1 MRERAGVEDR
11 DAGDMAGLR
20 VVGRSVTRRGLEE
33 KLTREA
39 RYTADLKLPGM
50 LHARVLPSSHPH
62 AEVVSVEASAAEA
75 MPEVHAVLTPFDED
89 ASGRFA
95 GDMRVLDTR
104 VRFVGDEVVA
114 VAAETEEE
122 ADRAIESLQVSY
134 RVLPFET
141 DAEKA
146 LGPDATA
153 IHPGGNLWSG
163 EPLVL
168 ERGDVAAGLRE
179 ADVVVKGTY
188 VVASH
193 SAAPLEPRAAIA
205 RWDGDKLTVWK
216 TSRGV
221 HTDRAH
227 LSSALGVPEGRI
239 RVVGPHFGAGYG
251 AKDESRCAMLA
262 AVLARRAG
270 RPVRL
275 EYSRYQEFV
284 AGRVRHGAVIELKVG
299 LKRSGEITAIF
310 NRTLMNTG
318 AYLASGA
325 GELRRAAQGGL
336 YLYRCRNVRYEG
348 RLAYTNTPVAGSY
361 RGLGAPQGHFA
372 VEALM
377 DRAAEALGMDPLEFR
392 VKNHVGLEGQP
403 GPRTSPPDQIVD
415 TQPVEGGIPFSSNE
429 LRECILRGAE
439 AIGWGN
445 TVEDTV
451 EPHLRR
457 GVGMATCIYR
467 GGPGWESTARVV
479 LQRDGNGS
487 VDLHTGVVDVGQ
499 GSHTVLAQMA
509 AEAFGCGY
517 GEVRVVSRDSDVAP
531 HSPITAGSTATF
543 SAGLA
548 VKKAAEKLRDGLLEM
563 ASTYLERAKEGL
575 GVSDGFIVARG
586 SGERLASVADVAG
599 GMPGEFM
606 EAEGSVVPGSP
617 DYIVNSFA
625 AHFALVEVDLLTGSV
640 SVVRYVAAH
649 DSGRIINPLT
659 AVNQV
664 EGGVSQ
670 TLGLTLSEELVTDGA
685 SGVTLNGSFLEHKC
699 PTIGQYPEIETIFVE
714 TEDPI
719 APFGA
724 KALGEPPSVP
734 VAAAVI
740 NAVYDAVGVRFTEIP
755 LTPDKVL
762 EGLARKDS
770 EGVA

>member
-1 MRERAGVEDR
+1 
-11 DAGDMAGLR
+11 MAGLK

-33 KLTREA
+33 KLTGEA
-39 RYTADLKLPGM
+39 RYTADLKLPEM
-50 LHARVLPSSHPH
+50 LHAKVLASPHPH
-62 AEVVSVEASAAEA
+62 AEVISVDVSAAEA
-75 MPEVHAVLTPFDED
+75 APGVQAVLTPFDEE
-89 ASGRFA
+89 ASGVFA

-104 VRFVGDEVVA
+104 VRFVGDEVAAVVA
-114 VAAETEEE
+114 ESEEE
-122 ADRAIESLQVSY
+122 AEWAVALLRVEY

-141 DAEKA
+141 DAERA
-146 LGPDATA
+146 LGPDATS
-153 IHPGGNLWSG
+153 IHPGGNLWGG
-163 EPLVL
+163 EPLAL
-168 ERGDVAAGLRE
+168 ERGDVEAGLRE
-179 ADVVVKGTY
+179 AEMVLEGTY

-205 RWDGDKLTVWK
+205 RWDGDRLTVWK

-221 HTDRAH
+221 HTDRGH
-227 LSSALGVPEGRI
+227 LSGALGIPEEKI
-239 RVVGPHFGAGYG
+239 RVLGPHFGAGYG

-262 AVLARRAG
+262 AVLARKAG

-284 AGRVRHGAVIELKVG
+284 AGRVRHGAVIEMKVG
-299 LKRSGEITAIF
+299 LKRNGEITAID

-336 YLYRCRNVRYEG
+336 YLYRCPNVRYQG
-348 RLAYTNTPVAGSY
+348 RLAYTNTLVAGSY

-377 DRAAEALGMDPLEFR
+377 DRAAEAIGMDPLEFR
-392 VKNHVGLEGQP
+392 LKNHVGPEGQP
-403 GPRTSPPDQIVD
+403 GPRTSPGDQVVD
-415 TQPVEGGIPFSSNE
+415 TQPVEGGIPFSSNG
-429 LRECILRGAE
+429 LRECIERGAE
-439 AIGWGN
+439 AIGWGKGIG
-445 TVEDTV
+445 VAI
-451 EPHLRR
+451 EPHLKR

-467 GGPGWESTARVV
+467 GGPGWESTARAV
-479 LQRDGNGS
+479 LNRDGRIE
-487 VDLHTGVVDVGQ
+487 LHTGIVDVGQ

-509 AEAFGCGY
+509 AEAFGCGF
-517 GEVRVVSRDSDVAP
+517 GNVQVVSGDSDVAP

-548 VKKAAEKLRDGLLEM
+548 VKQAAEKLRDGLLEL

-575 GVSDGFIVARG
+575 EVLEGNVVAKG
-586 SGERLASVADVAG
+586 SGERLASVSEVAG

-606 EAEGSVVPGSP
+606 EAEASVTPGSP

-625 AHFALVEVDLLTGSV
+625 AHFALVEVDTLTGAV

-649 DSGRIINPLT
+649 DSGRIINPKA

-714 TEDPI
+714 MEDPI

-762 EGLARKDS
+762 EGLAGKVKAS
-770 EGVA
+770 

>member
-1 MRERAGVEDR
+1 M
-11 DAGDMAGLR
+11 MAGLK
-20 VVGRSVTRRGLEE
+20 VVGRSVHRRGLEE
-33 KLTREA
+33 KLTGEA

-50 LHARVLPSSHPH
+50 LHARVLLSPYPH
-62 AEVVSVEASAAEA
+62 ADVVSVDVSAARSS
-75 MPEVHAVLTPFDED
+75 PGVHAVFAPFDEE
-89 ASGRFA
+89 ASGLFA

-104 VRFVGDEVVA
+104 VRFVGDEVAA

-122 ADRAIESLQVSY
+122 ADRAIELLEVSY
-134 RVLPFET
+134 RELPFET
-141 DAEKA
+141 DAKKA
-146 LGPDATA
+146 LGPMATD
-153 IHPGGNLWSG
+153 IHAGGNLWGG

-168 ERGDVAAGLRE
+168 ERGDVEAGLRE
-179 ADVVVKGTY
+179 ADVVVEGAY

-193 SAAPLEPRAAIA
+193 SAAPLEPRAAVA
-205 RWDGDKLTVWK
+205 RWDGDRLTVWK

-221 HTDRAH
+221 HQDRAH
-227 LSSALGVPEGRI
+227 LSAALGVPEERI

-262 AVLARRAG
+262 AVLARKAG

-284 AGRVRHGAVIELKVG
+284 AGRVRHGAMIELKVG
-299 LKRSGEITAIF
+299 LKRSGEITAID

-336 YLYRCRNVRYEG
+336 YLYRCPNVRYEG

-377 DRAAEALGMDPLEFR
+377 DRAAESIGIDPVEFR
-392 VKNHVGLEGQP
+392 LMNHVGLEGQP

-415 TQPVEGGIPFSSNE
+415 TQPVEGGIPFSSNG

-439 AIGWGN
+439 AIGWGEG
-445 TVEDTV
+445 VEAAT
-451 EPHLRR
+451 EPYLKR
-457 GVGMATCIYR
+457 GMGMATCIYR
-467 GGPGWESTARVV
+467 GGPGWESRARVI
-479 LQRDGNGS
+479 LQRDGR
-487 VDLHTGVVDVGQ
+487 VDLHTGIVDVGQ

-509 AEAFGCGY
+509 AEAFGSGY
-517 GEVRVVSRDSDVAP
+517 EDVRVVSGDSDVAP
-531 HSPITAGSTATF
+531 HSSITAGSTATF

-548 VKKAAEKLRDGLLEM
+548 VKRAAEKLRDGLLDL
-563 ASTYLERAKEGL
+563 ASTYLERPKESL
-575 GVSDGFIVARG
+575 DVSEGNVVARG
-586 SGERLASVADVAG
+586 SGEGLASVSEVAE

-606 EAEGSVVPGSP
+606 EAEASVVPGSA

-625 AHFALVEVDLLTGSV
+625 AHFAMVEVDVLTGSV

-649 DSGRIINPLT
+649 DSGRIINPKS

-670 TLGLTLSEELVTDGA
+670 TLGLALSEELVTDEV
-685 SGVTLNGSFLEHKC
+685 SGVSLNGSFLEHKC
-699 PTIGQYPEIETIFVE
+699 PTIGQYPDIETIFVE

-740 NAVYDAVGVRFTEIP
+740 NAVYDAIGIRFTEIP

-762 EGLARKDS
+762 DGLARKADS
-770 EGVA
+770 A

>member
-1 MRERAGVEDR
+1 
-11 DAGDMAGLR
+11 MAELK

-33 KLTREA
+33 KLTGKA

-50 LHARVLPSSHPH
+50 LHAKALASPHPH
-62 AEVVSVEASAAEA
+62 AEVIGVDVSAAEA
-75 MPEVHAVLTPFDED
+75 SPGVHAVFTPFDDE
-89 ASGRFA
+89 ASGVFA

-104 VRFVGDEVVA
+104 VRFVGDEVAV

-122 ADRAIESLQVSY
+122 AERAIELLDVEY

-146 LGPDATA
+146 LSSDARS
-153 IHPGGNLWSG
+153 IHPGGNLWGG

-179 ADVVVKGTY
+179 AEVVVEGTY

-205 RWDGDKLTVWK
+205 WWDSDRLTVWK

-227 LSSALGVPEGRI
+227 LSGALGVPEERI

-262 AVLARRAG
+262 AVLARKAG

-284 AGRVRHGAVIELKVG
+284 AGRVRHGAVIEMKVG
-299 LKRSGEITAIF
+299 LKRSGEVTAID

-336 YLYRCRNVRYEG
+336 YLYRCPNVRYEG

-372 VEALM
+372 LEALM
-377 DRAAEALGMDPLEFR
+377 DRVATVLGMDPLEFR
-392 VKNHVGLEGQP
+392 LKNHVGLEGQP
-403 GPRTSPPDQIVD
+403 GPRTSPRDQIVD
-415 TQPVEGGIPFSSNE
+415 TQPVEGGIPFSSNG
-429 LRECILRGAE
+429 LRECMERGAE
-439 AIGWGN
+439 AIGWGKPL
-445 TVEDTV
+445 EEAA
-451 EPHLRR
+451 EPHLKR
-457 GVGMATCIYR
+457 GIGMATCIYR
-467 GGPGWESTARVV
+467 GGPGWESTARAV
-479 LQRDGNGS
+479 LSRDGS
-487 VDLHTGVVDVGQ
+487 IDLHTGIVDVGQ
-499 GSHTVLAQMA
+499 GSHTVLAQIA

-517 GEVRVVSRDSDVAP
+517 DDVQVVSGDSEVAP

-548 VKKAAEKLRDGLLEM
+548 VKAASEKLRDGLLDL

-575 GVSDGFIVARG
+575 EVAEG
-586 SGERLASVADVAG
+586 HIIAKAGGERLASVADLAER
-599 GMPGEFM
+599 MPGEFM
-606 EAEGSVVPGSP
+606 EAEASVTPGSA

-625 AHFALVEVDLLTGSV
+625 AHFALVEVDTLTGGV
-640 SVVRYVAAH
+640 SVLRYVAAH
-649 DSGRIINPLT
+649 DSGRIINPLA

-670 TLGLTLSEELVTDGA
+670 TLGLTLSEELVTDRA

-714 TEDPI
+714 TEDPV

-762 EGLARKDS
+762 KGLARKVD
-770 EGVA
+770 AT

>member
-1 MRERAGVEDR
+1 
-11 DAGDMAGLR
+11 MAELR

-33 KLTREA
+33 KLTGEA
-39 RYTADLKLPGM
+39 RYTADFKLPGM
-50 LHARVLPSSHPH
+50 LHAKVLASPHPH
-62 AEVVSVEASAAEA
+62 AEVVSVDTSAAES
-75 MPEVHAVLTPFDED
+75 MPGVHAVFTPFDDE
-89 ASGRFA
+89 ASGLFA
-95 GDMRVLDTR
+95 GEMRVLDTR
-104 VRFVGDEVVA
+104 VRFVGDEVAV

-122 ADRAIESLQVSY
+122 AERAIELLDVEY

-146 LGPDATA
+146 LSQDATA
-153 IHPGGNLWSG
+153 IHPGGNLWGG

-168 ERGDVAAGLRE
+168 ERGDVVAGLLE
-179 ADVVVKGTY
+179 ADMVLEETY

-205 RWDGDKLTVWK
+205 QWDGERLTVWK

-227 LSSALGVPEGRI
+227 LSGALGIPEENI
-239 RVVGPHFGAGYG
+239 RAVGPHFGAGYG

-262 AVLARRAG
+262 AVLARKAG

-284 AGRVRHGAVIELKVG
+284 AGRVRHGAVIEMKVG
-299 LKRSGEITAIF
+299 LKLNGEITAID

-336 YLYRCRNVRYEG
+336 YLYRCPNVRYEG

-372 VEALM
+372 LEALM
-377 DRAAEALGMDPLEFR
+377 DRAAEEIGMDPLEFR
-392 VKNHVGLEGQP
+392 LKNHVGLEGQP
-403 GPRTSPPDQIVD
+403 GPRISPRDQVVD
-415 TQPVEGGIPFSSNE
+415 TQPVEGGIPFSSNG

-439 AIGWGN
+439 AIGWGKG
-445 TVEDTV
+445 VEDAV
-451 EPHLRR
+451 EPHLKR
-457 GVGMATCIYR
+457 GIGMATCIYR
-467 GGPGWESTARVV
+467 GGPGWESTARAA
-479 LQRDGNGS
+479 LNRDGS
-487 VDLHTGVVDVGQ
+487 IDLHTGIVDVGQ
-499 GSHTVLAQMA
+499 GSHTVLAQIA

-517 GEVRVVSRDSDVAP
+517 VDVRVVSGDSDVSP

-548 VKKAAEKLRDGLLEM
+548 VKKASEKLRDGLLEL

-575 GVSDGFIVARG
+575 EVSEGFVVAKG
-586 SGERLASVADVAG
+586 DEERLASVPEVAG
-599 GMPGEFM
+599 GMPSSFM
-606 EAEGSVVPGSP
+606 EAEASVTPGSA

-625 AHFALVEVDLLTGSV
+625 AHFALVEVDTLTGGV

-649 DSGRIINPLT
+649 DSGRIINPLA

-670 TLGLTLSEELVTDGA
+670 TLGLTLSEELVTDGT

-714 TEDPI
+714 TEDPV

-734 VAAAVI
+734 VAATVI

-762 EGLARKDS
+762 EGLARKA
-770 EGVA
+770 EVL

>member
-1 MRERAGVEDR
+1 MG
-11 DAGDMAGLR
+11 GLK
-20 VVGRSVTRRGLEE
+20 VVGRSVHRRGLAE
-33 KLTREA
+33 KLTGEA
-39 RYTADLKLPGM
+39 RYTADLKMPDM
-50 LHARVLPSSHPH
+50 LYARALLSPHPH
-62 AEVVSVEASAAEA
+62 AEVVSVETSAAEA
-75 MPEVHAVLTPFDED
+75 MPGVHAVFTPFDEE
-89 ASGRFA
+89 ASGEFA

-104 VRFVGDEVVA
+104 VRFVGDEVAV
-114 VAAETEEE
+114 VAAESEEE
-122 ADRAIESLQVSY
+122 ADRTIELIQVEY
-134 RVLPFET
+134 RELAFET
-141 DAEKA
+141 DAERA
-146 LGPDATA
+146 LSPEATA
-153 IHPGGNLWSG
+153 IHPGGNLWGG
-163 EPLVL
+163 EPLLL
-168 ERGDVAAGLRE
+168 ERGDVGEGLRE
-179 ADVVVKGTY
+179 ADVVLEGTY

-193 SAAPLEPRAAIA
+193 SAAPLEPRAAVA
-205 RWDGDKLTVWK
+205 RWEGDRLTVWK

-221 HTDRAH
+221 HQDRAH
-227 LSSALGVPEGRI
+227 LSAALGAPEERI

-262 AVLARRAG
+262 AVLARKAG
-270 RPVRL
+270 RPVKL

-284 AGRVRHGAVIELKVG
+284 AGRVRHGAVIDLRVG
-299 LKRSGEITAIF
+299 LKRSGEITAID

-336 YLYRCRNVRYEG
+336 YLYRCPNVRYEG

-377 DRAAEALGMDPLEFR
+377 DKAAEVLRMDPVEFR
-392 VKNHVGLEGQP
+392 LRNHVGPEGQA
-403 GPRTSPPDQIVD
+403 GPRMSPRDQIVD
-415 TQPVEGGIPFSSNE
+415 TQPVEGGIPFSSNG

-439 AIGWGN
+439 AIGWSGG
-445 TVEDTV
+445 VEAAA
-451 EPHLRR
+451 EPHLKR
-457 GVGMATCIYR
+457 GLGMATCIYR
-467 GGPGWESTARVV
+467 GGPGWESRAKALLRRSGKVE
-479 LQRDGNGS
+479 
-487 VDLHTGVVDVGQ
+487 LHTGIVDVGQ
-499 GSHTVLAQMA
+499 GSHTVLSQMA

-517 GEVRVVSRDSDVAP
+517 DEVEVVSGDSEVAP
-531 HSPITAGSTATF
+531 YSSITAGSTATF

-548 VKKAAEKLRDGLLEM
+548 VKKAAEKLREGLLDM
-563 ASTYLERAKEGL
+563 ASTYLERPREGL
-575 GVSDGFIVARG
+575 EVSEGEVVAKG
-586 SGERLASVADVAG
+586 DGERLASVSEIAG

-606 EAEGSVVPGSP
+606 EAEASVVPGSA

-625 AHFALVEVDLLTGSV
+625 AHFALVEVDVLTGNV
-640 SVVRYVAAH
+640 SVLRYVAAH
-649 DSGRIINPLT
+649 DSGRIVNPKA

-670 TLGLTLSEELVTDGA
+670 TLGLALSEELVTDEA
-685 SGVTLNGSFLEHKC
+685 SGVTLNGGFLEHKC

-740 NAVYDAVGVRFTEIP
+740 NAVYDAVGVRFAKIP

-762 EGLARKDS
+762 EGLAQKS
-770 EGVA
+770 VEAE

>member
-1 MRERAGVEDR
+1 M
-11 DAGDMAGLR
+11 
-20 VVGRSVTRRGLEE
+20 VGRSVNRRWLEE
-33 KLTREA
+33 KLTGEA
-39 RYTADLKLPGM
+39 RFTADLKLPGM
-50 LHARVLPSSHPH
+50 LHGRVLASPHPH
-62 AEVVSVEASAAEA
+62 AEVVSVDTSAAEA
-75 MPEVHAVLTPFDED
+75 MRGVRAVFTPFDDE
-89 ASGRFA
+89 ASGVFA
-95 GDMRVLDTR
+95 GDMRVLDRR
-104 VRFVGDEVVA
+104 VRFVGDEVAA

-122 ADRAIESLQVSY
+122 AERAAELLGVEY

-141 DAEKA
+141 EAEKA
-146 LGPDATA
+146 LSSEAAA

-179 ADVVVKGTY
+179 ADVVVEGTY
-188 VVASH
+188 AVASH
-193 SAAPLEPRAAIA
+193 SAAPLEPRAAVA
-205 RWDGDKLTVWK
+205 RWDGDRLTVWK

-221 HTDRAH
+221 HQDRTH
-227 LSSALGVPEGRI
+227 LSAALGISEERI

-262 AVLARRAG
+262 AVLARKAG

-275 EYSRYQEFV
+275 EYSRHQEFV

-299 LKRSGEITAIF
+299 LKRSGEITAID

-336 YLYRCRNVRYEG
+336 YLYRCPNVRYEG

-372 VEALM
+372 LEALM
-377 DRAAEALGMDPLEFR
+377 DRAAGRLGIDTLEFR
-392 VKNHVGLEGQP
+392 LKNHVGPEGQP
-403 GPRTSPPDQIVD
+403 GQRISPRDQIVD
-415 TQPVEGGIPFSSNE
+415 TQPVEGGIPFSSNG

-439 AIGWGN
+439 AIGWGMG
-445 TVEDTV
+445 VEGAA
-451 EPHLRR
+451 EPHLKR
-457 GVGMATCIYR
+457 GLGMATCIYR
-467 GGPGWESTARVV
+467 GGPGWESRARVRLERGGRVV
-479 LQRDGNGS
+479 L
-487 VDLHTGVVDVGQ
+487 HTGIVDVGQ

-509 AEAFGCGY
+509 AEAFGCGHDD
-517 GEVRVVSRDSDVAP
+517 VRMVSGDSDVAP
-531 HSPITAGSTATF
+531 YSSITAGSTATF

-548 VKKAAEKLRDGLLEM
+548 VKAAAEKLRDGLLEL
-563 ASTYLERAKEGL
+563 ASTYLERGKEGL
-575 GVSDGFIVARG
+575 GVSEGFVVDIG
-586 SGERLASVADVAG
+586 SGERLSSVAEVAG
-599 GMPGEFM
+599 GMPGGFM
-606 EAEGSVVPGSP
+606 EAEASVVPGSV

-625 AHFALVEVDLLTGSV
+625 AHFALVEVDTLTGNV
-640 SVVRYVAAH
+640 AVVRYVAAH
-649 DSGRIINPLT
+649 DSGRIVNPKA

-670 TLGLTLSEELVTDGA
+670 TLGLALSEELVTDGT

-714 TEDPI
+714 AEDPI

-762 EGLARKDS
+762 EGLAMKG
-770 EGVA
+770 ETA

>member
-1 MRERAGVEDR
+1 M
-11 DAGDMAGLR
+11 
-20 VVGRSVTRRGLEE
+20 VGRSEHRRGLEE
-33 KLTREA
+33 KLTGKA
-39 RYTADLKLPGM
+39 KYTADLKLSGM
-50 LHARVLPSSHPH
+50 LHAKVLASPHPH
-62 AEVVSVEASAAEA
+62 AYVVSVDTSAAIA
-75 MPEVHAVLTPFDED
+75 VPGVYAVLTPFDDE
-89 ASGRFA
+89 ASGLFA

-104 VRFVGDEVVA
+104 ARFVGDEVAV

-122 ADRAIESLQVSY
+122 AERAVELLRLEY

-141 DAEKA
+141 DAEQA
-146 LGPDATA
+146 LGPDATS
-153 IHPGGNLWSG
+153 IHAGGNLWGG

-179 ADVVVKGTY
+179 ADIVVRETY

-205 RWDGDKLTVWK
+205 KWDDDRLTVWK

-221 HTDRAH
+221 HQDRAH
-227 LSSALGVPEGRI
+227 LSAALGMPEEKI

-275 EYSRYQEFV
+275 EYDRYHEFV
-284 AGRVRHGAVIELKVG
+284 AGRVRHGAVIDLKVG
-299 LKRSGEITAIF
+299 LKRNGEIAAID

-325 GELRRAAQGGL
+325 GELRRAAQGGI
-336 YLYRCRNVRYEG
+336 YLYRCPNVRYEG

-372 VEALM
+372 LEALM
-377 DRAAEALGMDPLEFR
+377 DRAAERLGMDPLEFR
-392 VKNHVGLEGQP
+392 LRNHVSLEGQT
-403 GPRTSPPDQIVD
+403 GPRISPRNQIVD
-415 TQPVEGGIPFSSNE
+415 TQPVEGGIPFSSNG

-439 AIGWGN
+439 AIGWGKS
-445 TVEDTV
+445 VENST
-451 EPHLRR
+451 ETHLKR

-467 GGPGWESTARVV
+467 GGPGWESTARVR
-479 LQRDGNGS
+479 LRRDGR
-487 VDLHTGVVDVGQ
+487 VELHTGIVDVGQ
-499 GSHTVLAQMA
+499 GSHTVLAQIA
-509 AEAFGCGY
+509 AEAFGCVY
-517 GEVRVVSRDSDVAP
+517 DNVEVVSGDSDVAP
-531 HSPITAGSTATF
+531 YSSITAGSTATF

-548 VKKAAEKLRDGLLEM
+548 VKAAAEKLRNGLLELV
-563 ASTYLERAKEGL
+563 STYLERPREGL
-575 GVSDGFIVARG
+575 DVAEGFVIAKG
-586 SGERLASVADVAG
+586 SGERLASVSEVSG
-599 GMPGEFM
+599 GMPGAFM
-606 EAEGSVVPGSP
+606 EAEASVVPGSA

-625 AHFALVEVDLLTGSV
+625 AHFALVEVDTLTGSV

-649 DSGRIINPLT
+649 DSGRIVNPKA

-670 TLGLTLSEELVTDGA
+670 TLGLTLSEELVTDGG

-714 TEDPI
+714 TDDPI

-762 EGLARKDS
+762 EGLSGKGEA
-770 EGVA
+770 A

>member
-1 MRERAGVEDR
+1 
-11 DAGDMAGLR
+11 MAGLS
-20 VVGRSVTRRGLEE
+20 VVGRSVVRRGLEE
-33 KLTREA
+33 KLTGEA

-50 LHARVLPSSHPH
+50 LHARVLLSPHPH
-62 AEVVSVEASAAEA
+62 AEVVSVDTSAAEA
-75 MPEVHAVLTPFDED
+75 VPGVHAVFTPFDDE
-89 ASGRFA
+89 ASGLFA

-104 VRFVGDEVVA
+104 VRFVGDEVAV
-114 VAAETEEE
+114 VAAEMEEE
-122 ADRAIESLQVSY
+122 ADQAIELLGVEY
-134 RVLPFET
+134 RELPFET
-141 DAEKA
+141 DAGKA
-146 LGPDATA
+146 LRPDATD
-153 IHPGGNLWSG
+153 IHEGGNLWGG

-168 ERGDVAAGLRE
+168 ERGNVEAGLRE
-179 ADVVVKGTY
+179 ADMVLEGTY

-193 SAAPLEPRAAIA
+193 SAAPLEPRAAVA
-205 RWDGDKLTVWK
+205 RWCGDRLTVWK

-221 HTDRAH
+221 HQDRAH
-227 LSSALGVPEGRI
+227 LSAALGVPEERI

-262 AVLARRAG
+262 AVLARKAG
-270 RPVRL
+270 RAVRL

-299 LKRSGEITAIF
+299 LKRSGEITAID
-310 NRTLMNTG
+310 NKTLMNTG

-336 YLYRCRNVRYEG
+336 YLYRCPNVRYEG
-348 RLAYTNTPVAGSY
+348 RLAYTNSPVAGSY

-377 DRAAEALGMDPLEFR
+377 DRSAKSLGIDPVKFR
-392 VKNHVGLEGQP
+392 LMNHVGLEGQP
-403 GPRTSPPDQIVD
+403 GRRTSPRDLVVD
-415 TQPVEGGIPFSSNE
+415 TQPVEGGIPFSSNG

-439 AIGWGN
+439 AIGWGT
-445 TVEDTV
+445 TVEEAV
-451 EPHLRR
+451 EPHLKR

-479 LQRDGNGS
+479 LQRDGK

-517 GEVRVVSRDSDVAP
+517 EEVRVVSGDSDVAP

-548 VKKAAEKLRDGLLEM
+548 VKEASEKLRDGLLDM
-563 ASTYLERAKEGL
+563 ASTYLERAKDGL
-575 GVSDGFIVARG
+575 DVSEGFIVAKG
-586 SGERLASVADVAG
+586 SGERLESVADLASR
-599 GMPGEFM
+599 MPGKFM
-606 EAEGSVVPGSP
+606 DAEASVVPGSA

-649 DSGRIINPLT
+649 DSGRIINPLA

-740 NAVYDAVGVRFTEIP
+740 NAVYNAVGVRFTEIP
-755 LTPDKVL
+755 LTQDKVL
-762 EGLARKDS
+762 EGLARKA
-770 EGVA
+770 EAA

>member
-1 MRERAGVEDR
+1 
-11 DAGDMAGLR
+11 MAELK

-33 KLTREA
+33 KLTGEA

-50 LHARVLPSSHPH
+50 LHAKALASPHPH
-62 AEVVSVEASAAEA
+62 AEVVSVDGSAAEA
-75 MPEVHAVLTPFDED
+75 LPGVHAVLTPFDEE
-89 ASGRFA
+89 ASGVFA

-104 VRFVGDEVVA
+104 VRFVGDEVAA
-114 VAAETEEE
+114 VVAETEEE
-122 ADRAIESLQVSY
+122 AERSVSLLEVEY

-141 DAEKA
+141 DAERA
-146 LGPDATA
+146 LGPAATS
-153 IHPGGNLWSG
+153 IHPGGNLWGG

-179 ADVVVKGTY
+179 AEEVVEGTY

-193 SAAPLEPRAAIA
+193 SAAPLEPRAAVA
-205 RWDGDKLTVWK
+205 QWDGDRLTVWK

-227 LSSALGVPEGRI
+227 LSGALGIPEEKI

-262 AVLARRAG
+262 AVLARKAG

-284 AGRVRHGAVIELKVG
+284 AGRVRHGAVIDLKVG
-299 LKRSGEITAIF
+299 LKRSGEITAID

-336 YLYRCRNVRYEG
+336 YLYRCPNVRYEG

-377 DRAAEALGMDPLEFR
+377 DRAAKTLGIDPLEFR
-392 VKNHVGLEGQP
+392 LKNHVGPEGQP
-403 GPRTSPPDQIVD
+403 GPRISPRDQIVD
-415 TQPVEGGIPFSSNE
+415 TQPVEGGIPFSSNG
-429 LRECILRGAE
+429 LRECIELGAE
-439 AIGWGN
+439 AIEWGKPL
-445 TVEDTV
+445 EDAA
-451 EPHLRR
+451 EPHLKR

-467 GGPGWESTARVV
+467 GGPGWESTARAV
-479 LQRDGNGS
+479 LNRDGRI
-487 VDLHTGVVDVGQ
+487 DLHTGIVDVGQ
-499 GSHTVLAQMA
+499 GSHTVLAQIS
-509 AEAFGCGY
+509 AEAFGCGF
-517 GEVRVVSRDSDVAP
+517 GDVGVVSGDSDVAP

-548 VKKAAEKLRDGLLEM
+548 VKKASEKLRDGLLEL
-563 ASTYLERAKEGL
+563 ASTYLERTKDGLRVSEGYVVAK
-575 GVSDGFIVARG
+575 G
-586 SGERLASVADVAG
+586 SGERLASVAEVAG
-599 GMPGEFM
+599 GMPGSFM
-606 EAEGSVVPGSP
+606 EVEASVTPGSP
-617 DYIVNSFA
+617 DHIVNSFA
-625 AHFALVEVDLLTGSV
+625 AHFALVEVDTLTGSV

-649 DSGRIINPLT
+649 DSGRIINPKA

-670 TLGLTLSEELVTDGA
+670 TLGLTLSEELVTDGT

-699 PTIGQYPEIETIFVE
+699 PTIGQYPDIETIFVE
-714 TEDPI
+714 TVDPI
-719 APFGA
+719 APFGT

-740 NAVYDAVGVRFTEIP
+740 NAVYDAAGVRFTEIP

-762 EGLARKDS
+762 EGLAGKG
-770 EGVA
+770 EAA

>member
-1 MRERAGVEDR
+1 M
-11 DAGDMAGLR
+11 
-20 VVGRSVTRRGLEE
+20 VGRSVTRRGLEE
-33 KLTREA
+33 KLTGEA
-39 RYTADLKLPGM
+39 KYTADMKLPGV
-50 LHARVLPSSHPH
+50 LHAKVLASPHPH
-62 AEVVSVEASAAEA
+62 AEVVGLDTSMADVL
-75 MPEVHAVLTPFDED
+75 PGVHAVFTPFDEE
-89 ASGRFA
+89 ASGLFA

-104 VRFVGDEVVA
+104 VRFVGDEVAA
-114 VAAETEEE
+114 VAAEIEEE
-122 ADRAIESLQVSY
+122 AERAVELLEVEY

-141 DAEKA
+141 DAERA
-146 LGPDATA
+146 LGPTATL
-153 IHPGGNLWSG
+153 IHSGGNLWGG

-168 ERGDVAAGLRE
+168 ERGDVVVGLRA
-179 ADVVVKGTY
+179 ADVVLEETY

-205 RWDGDKLTVWK
+205 RWDGDSLTVWK

-227 LSSALGVPEGRI
+227 LSAALGIPEEKI

-262 AVLARRAG
+262 AVLARKAG

-299 LKRSGEITAIF
+299 LKRSGEITAID

-336 YLYRCRNVRYEG
+336 YLYRCPNVRYEG

-377 DRAAEALGMDPLEFR
+377 DRAAEELGMDPLEFR
-392 VKNHVGLEGQP
+392 LMNHVGPEGQP
-403 GPRTSPPDQIVD
+403 GPRNSPKDQIVD
-415 TQPVEGGIPFSSNE
+415 TQPVEGGIPFSSNG
-429 LRECILRGAE
+429 LRGCIKRGAE
-439 AIGWGN
+439 AIGWG
-445 TVEDTV
+445 TPMEGEV
-451 EPHLRR
+451 EPHLKR

-467 GGPGWESTARVV
+467 GGPGWESTAKAV
-479 LQRDGNGS
+479 LNRDGRI
-487 VDLHTGVVDVGQ
+487 DLHTGIVDVGQ
-499 GSHTVLAQMA
+499 GSHTVLAQIA
-509 AEAFGCGY
+509 AEALGCGY
-517 GEVRVVSRDSDVAP
+517 DDVRMVSGDSDVAP

-548 VKKAAEKLRDGLLEM
+548 VKKAAEKLRHGLLEL
-563 ASTYLERAKEGL
+563 ASTYLERSKERL
-575 GVSDGFIVARG
+575 GVSEGSIVAKG
-586 SGERLASVADVAG
+586 NGERLASVADVAG
-599 GMPGEFM
+599 GMPGKFM
-606 EAEGSVVPGSP
+606 EAEATVTPGSP

-625 AHFALVEVDLLTGSV
+625 AHFALVEVDTLMGNV
-640 SVVRYVAAH
+640 SVIRYVAAH
-649 DSGRIINPLT
+649 DSGRIINPKA

-670 TLGLTLSEELVTDGA
+670 TLGLALSEELVTDGA

-714 TEDPI
+714 TEDPV

-762 EGLARKDS
+762 EGLSK
-770 EGVA
+770 EGEAA

>member
-1 MRERAGVEDR
+1 
-11 DAGDMAGLR
+11 MAGLK
-20 VVGRSVTRRGLEE
+20 VVGRSLIRRGLEE
-33 KLTREA
+33 KLTGEA

-50 LHARVLPSSHPH
+50 LHARVLPSPHPH
-62 AEVVSVEASAAEA
+62 ADVVSIDASVAEA
-75 MPEVHAVLTPFDED
+75 MPGVHAVFTPFDEE
-89 ASGRFA
+89 ASGLFA

-104 VRFVGDEVVA
+104 VRFVGDEVAA

-122 ADRAIESLQVSY
+122 AERAIESLRVEY

-141 DAEKA
+141 DAERA
-146 LGPDATA
+146 LRPEATA
-153 IHPGGNLWSG
+153 IHPGGNLWGG
-163 EPLVL
+163 EPLL
-168 ERGDVAAGLRE
+168 LKRGDVASGLRE
-179 ADVVVKGTY
+179 ADIVVEGSY

-205 RWDGDKLTVWK
+205 QWDDDQLTVWK

-227 LSSALGVPEGRI
+227 LSTALGMSEEKI
-239 RVVGPHFGAGYG
+239 RVLGPHFGAGYG
-251 AKDESRCAMLA
+251 AKDESRCAILA
-262 AVLARRAG
+262 AILARKAG

-284 AGRVRHGAVIELKVG
+284 AGRVRHGAVIEMKVA
-299 LKRSGEITAIF
+299 LKRSGEITAIE
-310 NRTLMNTG
+310 NKTLMNTG

-336 YLYRCRNVRYEG
+336 YLYRCPNVRYEG

-372 VEALM
+372 LEALI
-377 DRAAEALGMDPLEFR
+377 DQAAETIGIDPLEFR
-392 VKNHVGLEGQP
+392 LKNHVGLEGQP
-403 GPRTSPPDQIVD
+403 GRRTSPIDQVVD

-429 LRECILRGAE
+429 LRECIVRGAE
-439 AIGWGN
+439 AIRWGKP
-445 TVEDTV
+445 VEDAG
-451 EPHLRR
+451 EPHMKR

-467 GGPGWESTARVV
+467 GGPGWESTARVI
-479 LQRDGNGS
+479 LNRDGR
-487 VDLHTGVVDVGQ
+487 VELHTGIVDVGQ
-499 GSHTVLAQMA
+499 GAHTVLAQMA
-509 AEAFGCGY
+509 SEAFGCGY
-517 GEVRVVSRDSDVAP
+517 EDMRVVSGDSDVAP

-548 VKKAAEKLRDGLLEM
+548 VKKASENLRDGLLEL
-563 ASTYLERAKEGL
+563 ASTYLERPKEGL
-575 GVSDGFIVARG
+575 DVRGGFVVSNLEGK
-586 SGERLASVADVAG
+586 RLASVSEVAG
-599 GMPGEFM
+599 GMPGAFIES
-606 EAEGSVVPGSP
+606 EASVVPGSA

-625 AHFALVEVDLLTGSV
+625 AHFAQVEVDTLTGSV

-649 DSGRIINPLT
+649 DSGRIINPKA

-670 TLGLTLSEELVTDGA
+670 TLGLTLSEELVTDAA

-699 PTIGQYPEIETIFVE
+699 PTIGQYPEIQTIFVE

-740 NAVYDAVGVRFTEIP
+740 NAVYDAVGVRFMEIP

-762 EGLARKDS
+762 EGLALALRQAQD
-770 EGVA
+770 ER